1 MNPIQ
6 RLNEIWSAPYMQ
18 TLPAQVKERGYGIN
32 KEITAKDILI
42 IGMNPAYH
50 ENEQGSQLWDY
61 NFALQN
67 NTDSYFSLIRK
78 MLKNETI
85 DLCPQATIS
94 DLFYF
99 RETNQDYLQKHLL
112 NSIQFVVDQVNLTMH
127 IIEDIVRPKLII
139 IKNKEASAY
148 FGKLYQEKGWVWMGY
163 QFQHI
168 IDTPCG
174 ELCRIVGLIDSNQRI
189 APEFKQTNIH
199 GSYMLFTKHLQFM
212 KAEERPTPQFLQDIL
227 TCRDAELNILK
238 YASL

>member
-18 TLPAQVKERGYGIN
+18 TLPAQVKERGYGVN

-67 NTDSYFSLIRK
+67 NTDSYFSLIHK
-78 MLKNETI
+78 MLKNEAI
-85 DLCPQATIS
+85 DLCSQTAIS

-99 RETNQDYLQKHLL
+99 RETNQEFLQKHLI
-112 NSIQFVVDQVNLTMH
+112 NCIPFVVDQVNLTMH

-139 IKNKEASAY
+139 VKNKEASAY

-168 IDTPCG
+168 INTPSG
-174 ELCRIVGLIDSNQRI
+174 ELCRIAGLIDSNQRI
-189 APEFKQTNIH
+189 APEFKQTNIQ
-199 GSYMLFTKHLQFM
+199 GTYVLFTKHLQYT
-212 KAEERPTPQFLQDIL
+212 KSEDRPTPQFLNDIL
-227 TCRDAELNILK
+227 AAYNSEQKLLD
-238 YASL
+238 YAI

>member
-50 ENEQGSQLWDY
+50 NEQGNQLWDY

-78 MLKNETI
+78 MLKNEAI
-85 DLCPQATIS
+85 DLCSQTAIS

-99 RETNQDYLQKHLL
+99 RETNQEFLQKHLL
-112 NSIQFVVDQVNLTMH
+112 NCIPFVVDQVNLTMH

-139 IKNKEASAY
+139 VKNKEAAAY

-168 IDTPCG
+168 IDTHCG
-174 ELCRIVGLIDSNQRI
+174 ELCRIEGLIDSNQRI
-189 APEFKQTNIH
+189 APEFKQTNLR
-199 GSYMLFTKHLQFM
+199 GTYVLFTKHLQYM
-212 KAEERPTPQFLQDIL
+212 KSEERPTPKFLQDIL

-238 YASL
+238 YAAL

>member
-18 TLPAQVKERGYGIN
+18 TLPAQVKERGYGVN

-99 RETNQDYLQKHLL
+99 RETDQNFLQKHLL
-112 NSIQFVVDQVNLTMH
+112 NCIPFVVDQVNLTMH

-139 IKNKEASAY
+139 VKNKEAAAY
-148 FGKLYQEKGWVWMGY
+148 YGKLYQEKGLVWMGY

-189 APEFKQTNIH
+189 APEFKQTNVR
-199 GSYMLFTKHLQFM
+199 GTYVLFTKHLQYM
-212 KAEERPTPQFLQDIL
+212 KSEDRPTPQFLSDIL
-227 TCRDAELNILK
+227 AANNSEQKLLD
-238 YASL
+238 YAI